1 MIGIVIVSHGTLSEA
16 LVATSQMILGKQE
29 DIIAVAL
36 VPSQGLDD
44 LKEKMREAVESLLAK
59 DSNGVL
65 ILADMFGGS
74 AANVSAAFLHT
85 HKVEVITGVNLPM
98 LLEAMLSRGTQPD
111 LKHLAKHIAEKSRS
125 AIINMGDTHRIC
137 R

>member
-16 LVATSQMILGKQE
+16 LLNTSEMILGKQE
-29 DIIAVAL
+29 KIIAIPLIA
-36 VPSQGLDD
+36 SQGLDD
-44 LKEKMREAVESLLAK
+44 LKEKMREAVETLASK
-59 DSNGVL
+59 EGLL

-74 AANVSAAFLHT
+74 AANVSAVFLPT

-98 LLEAMLSRGTQPD
+98 LLEAMLSREAYTEVKQ
-111 LKHLAKHIAEKSRS
+111 LAKYLTEKSRG
-125 AIINMGDTHRIC
+125 AIINMGDIHKTC